1 MKKLVFSIAFLCFV
15 AVNVAAQTG
24 NSNLENET
32 NNNLLSDFL
41 SYVIRQ
47 QHSETRQSG
56 WLFGL
61 YAQGGFTMGGIR
73 NSEATMSYGLSAR
86 SGQIGVGIRRQI
98 NATHS
103 ITASVGFSSSVF
115 DIRNGLYHHILG
127 ENNPLANYLV
137 GNDVSSF
144 GETFSRMGMEFA
156 LGYRFNFGRDRR
168 FGDIGSYVELGVF
181 STLFP
186 VNSRYSTSIM
196 VAMPDGKSSQSLDIV
211 YRGLSIM
218 SPETGIQATVGWN
231 SFAIYGRYR
240 LTNPL
245 SRIDSDTAVLP
256 PFTFGIRIGF

>member
-1 MKKLVFSIAFLCFV
+1 MKKLVFSIAFLGLI
-15 AVNVAAQTG
+15 AANTTAQTG
-24 NSNLENET
+24 NTNPENEA

-61 YAQGGFTMGGIR
+61 YAQGGFIVGGIQ
-73 NSEATMSYGLSAR
+73 NSPATMFARSA

-98 NATHS
+98 NTTHS
-103 ITASVGFSSSVF
+103 ITASAGFSSS
-115 DIRNGLYHHILG
+115 IYHIENGLYNRILG
-127 ENNPLANYLV
+127 ENNPLTSYLV
-137 GNDVSSF
+137 RNDVSLYQSF
-144 GETFSRMGMEFA
+144 ETFSRMGMEFA

-245 SRIDSDTAVLP
+245 SRIGSDTAVLP
-256 PFTFGIRIGF
+256 PLTLGIRIGF